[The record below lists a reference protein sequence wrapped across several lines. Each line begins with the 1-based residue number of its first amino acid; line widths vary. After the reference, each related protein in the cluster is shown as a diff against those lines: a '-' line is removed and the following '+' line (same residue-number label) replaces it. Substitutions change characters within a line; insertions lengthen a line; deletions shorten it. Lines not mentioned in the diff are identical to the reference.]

1 MSEEIAEED
10 ANAKETVFPQRP
22 PQPIEV
28 PLNIEAQQIVSLFS
42 TLLSDSSNPSLSM

>member
-10 ANAKETVFPQRP
+10 ANAKETVVPQRT

-28 PLNIEAQQIVSLFS
+28 LPNIEAKQIVSPFS
-42 TLLSDSSNPSLSM
+42 TPLSVSPNPPLLK